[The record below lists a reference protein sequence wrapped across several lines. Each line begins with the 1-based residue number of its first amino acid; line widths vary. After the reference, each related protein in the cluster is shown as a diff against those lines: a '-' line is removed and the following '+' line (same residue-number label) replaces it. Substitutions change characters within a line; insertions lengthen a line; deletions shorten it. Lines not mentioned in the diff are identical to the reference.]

1 MFVPAGTRL
10 TWVGDFSGTDF
21 LWSTIS
27 DREKNVAAQ
36 LKNSYNLD
44 VESCSDNYGTIY
56 SSQFSITAHL
66 LTNIDRNS
74 DDDIRGNVQ
83 DAFTNEGATPVGA
96 RITSY
101 TLPKN
106 SPHSGNSPVGVP
118 QQTGAP
124 PADNTSDTPGT
135 HDECSFWQRLTG
147 DTSSCLVKADDFTW
161 SKFGSGATGLIIG
174 AVATIGL
181 VIFLVV
187 REA

>member
-74 DDDIRGNVQ
+74 DDDIRGNGQ
-83 DAFTNEGATPVGA
+83 DAFTNEVATPVGA

-106 SPHSGNSPVGVP
+106 SPHNGNSQVGVP
-118 QQTGAP
+118 KQTAAT
-124 PADNTSDTPGT
+124 PADKTPYTPGT
-135 HDECSFWQRLTG
+135 
-147 DTSSCLVKADDFTW
+147 
-161 SKFGSGATGLIIG
+161 
-174 AVATIGL
+174 
-181 VIFLVV
+181 
-187 REA
+187 